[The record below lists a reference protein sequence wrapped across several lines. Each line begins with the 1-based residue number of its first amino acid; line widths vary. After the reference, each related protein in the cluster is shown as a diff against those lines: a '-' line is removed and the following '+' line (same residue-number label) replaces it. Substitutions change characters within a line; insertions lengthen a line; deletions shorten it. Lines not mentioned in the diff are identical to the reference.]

1 MDIEKLRA
9 DTPGCYEKIHFNNA
23 GCSLAPQI
31 IIDTIKDYLN
41 REARTGGYELAA
53 FMEDKINGFYTAVAS
68 LLNCRKENIAFAT
81 SATDAY
87 AKALSSIPFATG
99 DIILTTENDYVS
111 NQIQFLSLQKRFGIE
126 IIRAENTAT
135 GEADLTSVSDNIKK
149 HHPKIVSV
157 TQVPSSQGMI
167 QPVEEIGNICREHD
181 IIYFVDACQ
190 SAGQLE
196 LDVNKIHCDF
206 LSATMRKFMR
216 GPRGT
221 GFLFISDKAL
231 QAGLEPL
238 MIDMRGA
245 DWTEDNV
252 YQPLP
257 DGRRFEFV
265 EISYA
270 LLLGAARAVNYAL
283 DIGLKNIADRNAML
297 CSYARQKL
305 QALPLQLMDRG
316 SKLSSIITLHAERLP
331 VAVLKEELHKRNIN
345 TSMATTKFARLDLNY
360 KNVDAIL
367 RISPH
372 YYNTTEEIDMLTAA
386 IDEILKS

>member
-9 DTPGCYEKIHFNNA
+9 DTPGCHEKIHFNNA
-23 GCSLAPQI
+23 GCSLTPQL
-31 IIDTIKDYLN
+31 IIDTIQDYLN
-41 REARTGGYELAA
+41 REARIGGYELAA
-53 FMEDKINGFYTAVAS
+53 MMEDNINGFYTAVAS

-81 SATDAY
+81 SATDAF
-87 AKALSSIPFATG
+87 AKALSSIPFSSG
-99 DIILTTENDYVS
+99 DTILTTENDYVS

-126 IIRAENTAT
+126 IIRAENTAS

-157 TQVPSSQGMI
+157 THVPSSQGMI

-245 DWTEDNV
+245 DWTDDNK

-283 DIGLKNIADRNAML
+283 DIGPKNIAERNAML

-316 SKLSSIITLHAERLP
+316 SKLSSIITAHSDKIP

-372 YYNTTEEIDMLTAA
+372 YYNTAEEMDVLTAA